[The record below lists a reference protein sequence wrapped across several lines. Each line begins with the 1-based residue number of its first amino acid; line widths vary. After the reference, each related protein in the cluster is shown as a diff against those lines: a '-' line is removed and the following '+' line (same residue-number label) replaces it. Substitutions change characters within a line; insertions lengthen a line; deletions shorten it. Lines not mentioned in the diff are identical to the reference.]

1 MSVSLLGLGLTCIL
15 QHCCIEDFVCLVMIV
30 RRNILRKRV
39 MTKSV
44 SDQHVLKKIQGFV
57 ILNSHLETANSENQS
72 DICMTLLVL
81 PRVHQLLMKLGIS
94 LKKLT
99 SWKLKLNQCSKQ
111 IKGRHPITY
120 GKSLNFKKS
129 PALTKWRYP

>member
-1 MSVSLLGLGLTCIL
+1 MG
-15 QHCCIEDFVCLVMIV
+15 IEDFVCLVMIV

-81 PRVHQLLMKLGIS
+81 PRVHQLLMQLGIS

-99 SWKLKLNQCSKQ
+99 S
-111 IKGRHPITY
+111 
-120 GKSLNFKKS
+120 
-129 PALTKWRYP
+129 